1 MTEEE
6 RGVSPVDLAET
17 LDEAVRAGLRLRLS
31 DDDEIRLDVRCSGC
45 AEALTTTGQP
55 WDPVLAVRRLER
67 FISSHRDHAG
77 RRGTGEEEE
86 W

>member
-6 RGVSPVDLAET
+6 RELSPVDLAET
-17 LDEAVRAGLRLRLS
+17 LDEAVKAGLRLRLS
-31 DDDEIRLDVRCSGC
+31 DDDEIRLDVRCPGC

-55 WDPVLAVRRLER
+55 WDPVLAARRLER
-67 FISSHRDHAG
+67 FVSGHRDHAG
-77 RRGTGEEEE
+77 RHGTGEEEE

>member
-1 MTEEE
+1 VTEEE
-6 RGVSPVDLAET
+6 REVSPVDLAGT
-17 LDEAVRAGLRLRLS
+17 LDEAVKAGLRLRLS
-31 DDDEIRLDVRCSGC
+31 DDHEIRLGVRCPGC
-45 AEALTTTGQP
+45 AEALAMTGQP

-77 RRGTGEEEE
+77 RHGTGEEE